1 MVSINTCM
9 TENDYQLHKVT
20 QNRLLQRA
28 NTSMTLNEIREAL
41 EKNGAYNKAHN
52 QIISDWLAYGCE
64 TKFELGLTIMPKK
77 VLYKYVPKSRGV
89 KNNQLLKHLNISEL
103 EEASIRF
110 VKILNRLVYK
120 HSYERYNKKLDVVM
134 VIEGV
139 KSKKDLHT
147 HFAFT
152 KPKEMMCNEFAR
164 RVKKA
169 LEMSGD
175 FEIFDPTYNF
185 FKDRAEEQYRYK
197 LDIIDSDWLYYITKE
212 LEAKSVHNLYLP

>member
-1 MVSINTCM
+1 
-9 TENDYQLHKVT
+9 
-20 QNRLLQRA
+20 
-28 NTSMTLNEIREAL
+28 MTLHEIREAL
-41 EKNGAYNKAHN
+41 EKKGAYNKGHN
-52 QIISDWLAYGCE
+52 QIISNWLAHGCE
-64 TKFELGLTIMPKK
+64 TKFELGLTLMPKK
-77 VLYKYVPKSRGV
+77 VLYKYVPGSKAV
-89 KNNQLLKHLNISEL
+89 KDNKLLRHLNRSEL
-103 EEASIRF
+103 ERASIRF

-120 HSYERYNKKLDVVM
+120 HTYERFNKSLDVIM

-175 FEIFDPTYNF
+175 FVIFNATYNF
-185 FKDRAEEQYRYK
+185 HKDRAEEQYRYK